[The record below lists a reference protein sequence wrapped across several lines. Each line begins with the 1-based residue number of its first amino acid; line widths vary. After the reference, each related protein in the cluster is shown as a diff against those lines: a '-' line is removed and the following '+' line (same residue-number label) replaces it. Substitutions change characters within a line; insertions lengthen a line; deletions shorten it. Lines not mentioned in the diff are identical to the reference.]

1 MKKILQW
8 IKLWLWDKAVAKLP
22 KEPPPKIKAVEL
34 AHAYMVITYHGQRVN
49 MLKTEY
55 PMWKAMNRKDKRIM
69 AGKFAKYE
77 KEGLVRFEEVDGHL
91 ICIKAKNYGVQK
103 DAK

>member
-1 MKKILQW
+1 MKKILQF
-8 IKLWLWDKAVAKLP
+8 IKLWLWDKPTAKTP

-34 AHAYMVITYHGQRVN
+34 AHAYMVIQYHGQRVN

-55 PMWKAMNRKDKRIM
+55 VAWKAMSRKDKRIM

-91 ICIKAKNYGVQK
+91 ICIKNKDYGTDK
-103 DAK
+103 YRD